1 MSEMDP
7 ENRTTDSR
15 NSNLI
20 DREKLYEMVWAEPVT
35 TIAECLGVSGV
46 AVGKWCKKL
55 GVPRPGRGY
64 WARKAV
70 GQRVRQPPL
79 PPPKKRQ
86 HRYVSPPR
94 SERRT
99 APPPEDIPGLEHFE
113 CPIPAPDSSEDAHYL
128 VIKTRQAIK
137 GARSDEYGII
147 RPRAWK
153 RLEVWVSEACVERA
167 MRIMNALVVALEN
180 AGYEVGI
187 TVVNDGDGRR
197 RGYETFAIIDGER
210 VFFSLREKTCRTER
224 EPTSKE
230 RARMERYSWERGPF
244 YDYGATGRLSLRIEG
259 DWYGER
265 HRRTW
270 SDGKRQRLE
279 DRLYQFVRSLLL
291 SAAVIKRRRRE
302 AEERGIREEQERI
315 RREEEERRRLAEARR
330 RHALENAAFGW
341 GHAMRLRRF
350 LEAAEEVVAA
360 DTDMTT
366 ESEDA
371 FRTWLAWA
379 RRYADAVDPLF
390 PTAGV
395 AGRLAAVSED
405 SFPKTGVWDALKQI
419 EYDVHGISRNLSSLD
434 SRFRWGRGW

>member
-1 MSEMDP
+1 MSDMDP
-7 ENRTTDSR
+7 ETKAAILQQ
-15 NSNLI
+15 SNLF

-35 TIAECLGVSGV
+35 KVAERLGVSGV
-46 AVGKWCKKL
+46 TVGKWCRKL

-64 WARKAV
+64 WARKAA

-79 PPPKKRQ
+79 PPPKKGQ
-86 HRYVSPPR
+86 DRYVSPPR

-99 APPPEDIPGLEHFE
+99 APSTEDIPGLERFE
-113 CPIPAPDSSEDAHYL
+113 CPIPVPDSLEIEHHL
-128 VIKTRQAIK
+128 ITKTRRAIK

-244 YDYGATGRLSLRIEG
+244 YDCGATGRLSLRIEG

-279 DRLYQFVRSLLL
+279 DCLYQFVRSLLL

-302 AEERGIREEQERI
+302 AEERRIREEQERI
-315 RREEEERRRLAEARR
+315 RREEEERRRLEEARR

-341 GHAMRLRRF
+341 AHAARVRQF
-350 LEAAEEVVAA
+350 LDAVEEAVAA
-360 DTDMTT
+360 DANMTA
-366 ESEDA
+366 ESETA
-371 FRTWLAWA
+371 FKTWLAWA

-395 AGRLAAVSED
+395 ADRLAAAPED
-405 SFPKTGVWDALKQI
+405 SFPKTGVRDALMQI
-419 EYDVHGISRNLSSLD
+419 EYDVHSISRDLSSLD